1 MYISA
6 IQKSF
11 FPSFVSFCQLLDGP
25 TFRLRTWNK
34 RVLFDVD
41 ISDISQETAVTN
53 TSVMMQN

>member
-11 FPSFVSFCQLLDGP
+11 FPSFVSFCQLIDGP
-25 TFRLRTWNK
+25 NFRLRTYSK

-41 ISDISQETAVTN
+41 ISDITQETVVTN
-53 TSVMMQN
+53 TSVIMQ